1 MLRKSSAIH
10 LTYNMSVIY
19 CNSCEASTRGKCI
32 LLFKLVWT
40 KRLYDCNATT
50 LVATTLVTILYIS
63 YTFTNMT
70 KPFISITFVVPH
82 WSNVFFFFHMSFLE
96 SKYNIFRFFFVF
108 CFQEQELSCLS
119 RVCLWISLFAYLIS
133 SSILI
138 GSFK

>member
-1 MLRKSSAIH
+1 MYSGSLQPF
-10 LTYNMSVIY
+10 
-19 CNSCEASTRGKCI
+19 I
-32 LLFKLVWT
+32 LHITCLWFTATLVKLVRVGNVFT
-40 KRLYDCNATT
+40 YLNLYGQNVYMTVT
-50 LVATTLVTILYIS
+50 LPHLLLPLLYIS

-70 KPFISITFVVPH
+70 KPFISITFVVLH